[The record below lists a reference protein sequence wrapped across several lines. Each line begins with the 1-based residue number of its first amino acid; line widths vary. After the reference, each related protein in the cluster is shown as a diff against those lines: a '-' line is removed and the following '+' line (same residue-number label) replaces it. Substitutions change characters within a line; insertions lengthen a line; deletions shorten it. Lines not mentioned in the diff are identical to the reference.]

1 MVQAGR
7 YNTYGREI
15 SGTGKRKHMYRYRR
29 RDQLYKNE
37 VISTD
42 GILLTLFH
50 AALGL
55 LAQAH
60 YVLTPHKED
69 QF

>member
-15 SGTGKRKHMYRYRR
+15 KGTGKRAHMYRYRK

-37 VISTD
+37 VISRE
-42 GILLTLFH
+42 GILLSTGRLVRE
-50 AALGL
+50 GIRMVGRRVNV
-55 LAQAH
+55 QEGG
-60 YVLTPHKED
+60 Y
-69 QF
+69 